1 MNVPKL
7 IKATCCGGRTADVK
21 VRQWVKIQ
29 PHFTLVP
36 NRVPCSKSPI
46 SCTTPPIIYD
56 KVHWIKTKS
65 TKMGLNSKR
74 KRHQYSML
82 SASWLILKLQMGEKA
97 SRAVADSSQGTVLY
111 LRSWARGELLLT
123 DKETKEAW
131 YEMSHRFGM
140 YRPKTQIVGV

>member
-1 MNVPKL
+1 
-7 IKATCCGGRTADVK
+7 
-21 VRQWVKIQ
+21 
-29 PHFTLVP
+29 
-36 NRVPCSKSPI
+36 
-46 SCTTPPIIYD
+46 
-56 KVHWIKTKS
+56 
-65 TKMGLNSKR
+65 
-74 KRHQYSML
+74 ML